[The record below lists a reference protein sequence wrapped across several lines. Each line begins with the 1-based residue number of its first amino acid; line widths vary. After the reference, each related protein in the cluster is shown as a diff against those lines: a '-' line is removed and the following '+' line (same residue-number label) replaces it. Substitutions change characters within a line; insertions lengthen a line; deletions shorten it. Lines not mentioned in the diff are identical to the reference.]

1 MDTRVIGGKRYN
13 FAPNAEIASVDIDK
27 NELNKTHG
35 LKIKYKIKTDL
46 SLFFKKFLSLKN
58 LKIQT
63 KLNWINQI
71 KSLQLKYEDI
81 QIKKNLNKSFVN
93 PYRFFQLLSEK
104 IKKNDIIVGDT
115 GAHLTWAVQG
125 LKIGKNNKLISSF
138 GNSPMGYAL
147 PASIGACFSRKNA
160 TVISINGDASLQ
172 LNLQELQTIKNYK
185 LKLKIFILNNSGY
198 GIIKQFQDAYLN
210 SRYEASNKNSGVTNP
225 NFKYLAKSFDLD
237 YVSIKNDKEIFSKLG
252 KIFKN
257 KKTTIVEINIFPN
270 EKIIPKLIYGRQLD
284 DMYPNLTKKDISNL
298 RL

>member
-1 MDTRVIGGKRYN
+1 
-13 FAPNAEIASVDIDK
+13 
-27 NELNKTHG
+27 
-35 LKIKYKIKTDL
+35 
-46 SLFFKKFLSLKN
+46 
-58 LKIQT
+58 
-63 KLNWINQI
+63 
-71 KSLQLKYEDI
+71 
-81 QIKKNLNKSFVN
+81 
-93 PYRFFQLLSEK
+93 
-104 IKKNDIIVGDT
+104 
-115 GAHLTWAVQG
+115 
-125 LKIGKNNKLISSF
+125 
-138 GNSPMGYAL
+138 MGYAL

-210 SRYEASNKNSGVTNP
+210 SRYEASSKSSGVTNP

-298 RL
+298 RSN